1 MHAGSDFKLIELLC
15 SRLCHELISPVTA
28 VNNGLE
34 LFCEGDPNLFNEALG
49 LVRQSAGEASRRLQF
64 YRLAYGPAAGAESAT
79 RLATARELAKGLLQ
93 GGKIGLD
100 WPEGDEER
108 SLPVTSESVK
118 LLLNMIAL
126 GAEALPRGGRL
137 SVRIGGVPGA
147 ATAGVTATGAG
158 AGLKEEIRAA
168 MAETVEIG
176 SLDPR
181 TVQAYFTARLAA
193 RLGAELALE
202 EPQPGT
208 THLSARLPAVE

>member
-34 LFCEGDPNLFNEALG
+34 LFCEGDPNLFNETLG

-64 YRLAYGPAAGAESAT
+64 YRLAYGPAAGAESAPG
-79 RLATARELAKGLLQ
+79 LPTARELAKGLLQ

-126 GAEALPRGGRL
+126 GVEALPRGGRL

-147 ATAGVTATGAG
+147 ATAGVTVTGAG
-158 AGLKEEIRAA
+158 AGLKEEMRAA

-208 THLSARLPAVE
+208 THLSARLPVVE